1 MQLTNVTVEQVEP
14 NLVLLDA
21 EVGVQDVDDAVRQVY
36 HELSKQVSVPGF
48 RKGKIPKEILRQR
61 LGRDAIRQ
69 EAITRL
75 MPPAF
80 ASAVVETGIEPLEQ
94 VGIEIVDF
102 DESSPFRFKTK
113 VVTRPAVELGDYEH
127 FEGIEPAQVEVT
139 DEQVQQELE
148 DLRRRYAKYEDP
160 GDRDIQN
167 GDAVWGTLAV
177 TLAGDDKPIRV
188 NTLRPFVVGDNSL
201 IPSLDPQVLGLKMG
215 DVAEFAVTY
224 PDDFPEEDLAG
235 KPARFK
241 FDVGGFRERQLPEL
255 DNSLAREMGSFDS
268 YEDLENA
275 LRRLLARDAATQ
287 AIKKLEDQLIGQ
299 VVERSSLDLPEVLVE
314 KRSERRLRDLEEE
327 LKERE
332 IGLADYIENMGID
345 PEELRE
351 KMRDRV
357 ELDLRS
363 EFVLAAIAEKENLT
377 ASEEEIAERIR
388 AMAKSLKESPTELRR
403 KLEASN
409 GLDVVRADIL
419 ERRACR
425 LIVERS
431 GLGLPEED
439 EPAEAEDEEQSVSE
453 EFVEDAIQSGEG
465 E

>member
-21 EVGVQDVDDAVRQVY
+21 EVAVQDVDDAVRQVY

-113 VVTRPAVELGDYEH
+113 VVTRPPVELGDYEH

-139 DEQVQQELE
+139 EEQFQQELE
-148 DLRRRYAKYEDP
+148 DLRRRYAKYEEP
-160 GDRDIQN
+160 GDRGIQS
-167 GDAVWGTLAV
+167 GDAVWGTLSV
-177 TLAGDDKPIRV
+177 TLAGEDKPSRV
-188 NTLRPFVVGDNSL
+188 NTLRPFVVGNNSL
-201 IPSLDPQVLGLKMG
+201 SPSLDPHVMGLKTG
-215 DVAEFAVTY
+215 ETAEFVFTF
-224 PDDFPEEDLAG
+224 PDDFPDEELAG

-241 FDVGGFRERQLPEL
+241 FDIGGFRERQLPDL
-255 DNSLAREMGSFDS
+255 DDSLAREIGSFDT

-275 LRRLLARDAATQ
+275 LRRLLATDAATQ
-287 AIKKLEDQLIGQ
+287 ATKKLEDQLIGQ
-299 VVERSSLDLPEVLVE
+299 VVERSSLDLPELLVE

-327 LKERE
+327 LKERK
-332 IGLADYIENMGID
+332 ISLADYIENVGTTA
-345 PEELRE
+345 EELRE
-351 KMRDRV
+351 KMRDKV
-357 ELDLRS
+357 ALDLRR
-363 EFVLAAIAEKENLT
+363 EFVLAAIAEKE
-377 ASEEEIAERIR
+377 
-388 AMAKSLKESPTELRR
+388 SLGRGDRGADPR
-403 KLEASN
+403 N
-409 GLDVVRADIL
+409 G
-419 ERRACR
+419 
-425 LIVERS
+425 
-431 GLGLPEED
+431 
-439 EPAEAEDEEQSVSE
+439 
-453 EFVEDAIQSGEG
+453 
-465 E
+465 